1 MLKLQLM
8 MKVSV
13 ILPVFNEEKYIKNA
27 IESVLSQTLTDFE
40 LIVVDDGSTD
50 NTSDIVKGFDDERIK
65 VIVQSNKGP
74 GAARNKALET
84 ATGEYVM
91 FLDGDDFFLSD
102 ALKSAYHEITSKKT
116 DISIFQIIKYDGDKY
131 SENSWFNLDNF
142 PDEFENRIFSP
153 HECRDF
159 LFDISVSACQKIF
172 KRQFLTEINAVF
184 PEGIYFE
191 DMPFFFYT
199 FLKAERVSIIK
210 KHLYVRRKHEGS
222 ITESVDSKFLD
233 TVPAGQILMDIF
245 IENGWY
251 DAYLFDLI
259 AFKING
265 PRYALMGIEEK
276 YEESLYLLIKKDYES
291 IKSTRYYEDYLENL
305 GPVKRKFFCD
315 ILKSKNYQ
323 EFKIL
328 NQMKSSPAQ

>member
-1 MLKLQLM
+1 MTDPKISL
-8 MKVSV
+8 
-13 ILPVFNEEKYIKNA
+13 ILPVYNEEKYIKRA
-27 IESVLSQTLTDFE
+27 IESVLAQSFDDFE
-40 LIVVDDGSTD
+40 LIVVNDGSSD
-50 NTSDIVKGFDDERIK
+50 NSLNIINTFEDDRIK
-65 VIVQSNKGP
+65 ILNQSNQGP
-74 GAARNKALET
+74 GASRNNAMKIARGDYL
-84 ATGEYVM
+84 M
-91 FLDGDDFFLSD
+91 FLDGDDFFCRD
-102 ALKSAYHEITSKKT
+102 AMKTAYREITSKNC

-131 SENSWFNLDNF
+131 SQNSWFNLDNF
-142 PDEFENRIFSP
+142 PQDFENRVFSP
-153 HECRDF
+153 HECKDF

-172 KRQFLTEINAVF
+172 KREFLTRINAGF
-184 PEGIYFE
+184 PEGIFFE

-199 FLKAERVSIIK
+199 FLKSERVSIIK

-233 TVPAGQILMDIF
+233 TVPAGQILMNIF

-251 DAYLFDLI
+251 DVYLFDLL

-276 YEESLYLLIKKDYES
+276 YKESLYLLIKKDYES
-291 IKSTRYYEDYLENL
+291 IKSTGYYEDYLENL
-305 GPVKRKFFCD
+305 GPVKRKFFLD
-315 ILKSKNYQ
+315 ILKSDSYQ